1 MFDATSQIAPKG
13 GINKDSGY
21 YILSPHAHLH
31 QIASRLAI
39 EHTEHFFDEIR
50 TVIGDKEFAK
60 FLQLKKTRHSFTN
73 IINQHIQVCSS
84 ARFTYSYITFIA
96 FVILKCIFIF

>member
-1 MFDATSQIAPKG
+1 MFDATSQIVPKG

-31 QIASRLAI
+31 KIASRLAI
-39 EHTEHFFDEIR
+39 EHTEHFFNEIR

-60 FLQLKKTRHSFTN
+60 FLQLKKTRHSIAN

-84 ARFTYSYITFIA
+84 VRFTYSFITLIA
-96 FVILKCIFIF
+96 NLIFMILL